1 MKTEHDSV
9 RRTVSESVCC
19 SSLARACVEARA
31 WVKRTCFG
39 RGSPLR
45 TWLSRCSV
53 RLARHGIAM
62 TGVLASSRAVLG
74 LASAAAAIA
83 AACYVL
89 RWRHERRRRS
99 NVFIFVDNV
108 VHNRPPYL
116 EYVRAVVPTL
126 AQFGGRYLTRQGECS
141 VVSDCG
147 DSNWAF
153 ETTVL
158 LEFPSLA
165 HARRWVDDTSTMAP
179 LHAARK
185 RHATSRM
192 LIIEGV
198 RGAWERAHSLIGS
211 AYVLMDDAVH
221 TPEAYAEYVDGVAPI
236 VAELGGRYLSRG
248 GAVDGGGDWP
258 WSQVVFPSV
267 ADSWDGFIVLL
278 EFPSVAVARAW
289 ADPSGAV
296 GPWHAKRCASATSR
310 MVVLEKGYAP

>member
-1 MKTEHDSV
+1 
-9 RRTVSESVCC
+9 
-19 SSLARACVEARA
+19 
-31 WVKRTCFG
+31 
-39 RGSPLR
+39 
-45 TWLSRCSV
+45 
-53 RLARHGIAM
+53 M
-62 TGVLASSRAVLG
+62 TGVLASSRATLG
-74 LASAAAAIA
+74 LAATAAAIA

-89 RWRHERRRRS
+89 RRRRERLRRS

-108 VHNRPPYL
+108 IHNRPAYL

-147 DSNWAF
+147 DRNWAF

-179 LHAARK
+179 LHAERK

-192 LIIEGV
+192 LIVEGV
-198 RGAWERAHSLIGS
+198 RGGWERAHGLIGS

-221 TPEAYAEYVDGVAPI
+221 APEAYAEYVDGVAPT
-236 VAELGGRYLSRG
+236 VAVLGGRYLSQG
-248 GAVDGGGDWP
+248 GAVDGGSDWK
-258 WSQVVFPSV
+258 WSQN
-267 ADSWDGFIVLL
+267 IVLL

-289 ADPSGAV
+289 ADPSGAGCV
-296 GPWHAKRCASATSR
+296 WHAKRCASATSR